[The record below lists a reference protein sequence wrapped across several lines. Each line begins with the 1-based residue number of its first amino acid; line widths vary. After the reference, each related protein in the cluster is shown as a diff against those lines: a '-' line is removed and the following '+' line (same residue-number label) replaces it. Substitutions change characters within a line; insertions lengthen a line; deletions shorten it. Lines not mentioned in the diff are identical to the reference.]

1 MDLKSNL
8 PPQGKRFKVPT
19 IMQMEATECGAAS
32 LGMILSYYKNYV
44 PLEDLRVQ
52 CGVSQHGSDAARIV
66 SAARKHGLV
75 AKGVRC
81 PTENLHQLP
90 FPMIILWEKHHF
102 VVLEGIRKNIYYI
115 NDPAQGSITVPS
127 EEFAPSFSN
136 VCLVIQPGPDF
147 KPSGKMPP
155 TPLQSAMVYISQN
168 IWDILFIFTLSCL
181 LIIPNLLFPFLV
193 RFFIDDI
200 LLVDINT
207 TRESYLLLLIA
218 CAVFLLSLFLT
229 KLQQVAVNRLSI
241 KIWLLEGAKFIFHAM
256 RLPLRFF
263 QQRYP
268 GDIALR
274 ETKIEELGALVG
286 GGPSLSLVSIS
297 LLVLYGGALVSIS
310 ASMFLGVFAISAVY
324 MVAFYWTM
332 KGLNDDY
339 LKVGNEVSQYYGV
352 GASCL
357 NIIETIK
364 VDEASGYFFERISG
378 LQANVTNTQRK
389 AGLRTVIVSVLPI
402 MATIVINFYILGYG
416 GWLYGDGLLSAGDLM
431 AFHMLSL
438 SFIAPFAS
446 IISFGSQL
454 SEAKSSFL
462 RVRDLMDYEQDH
474 QYLSVSDKKENAQ
487 YPAKKIVPATGKLT
501 GRIEIHNLTFG
512 YDETIGPLLRNFSL
526 NIKPKQRIA
535 IVGRSGSGKSTI
547 AHLICGLLYPWE
559 GEILL
564 DGKPLV
570 EISEET
576 IVQSLSYVSQD
587 IFFIN
592 GSIRENLSLWDTDI
606 SEESMLSALQD
617 ACLEEVVN
625 SRVGRLDSP
634 ISAGGSNFSGGE
646 RQRLE
651 IARALSSRP
660 SILVLDEATSAL
672 DPVVELEIDNHLRRR
687 GCTCITV
694 AHRLSTIRD
703 ADSIVVMDKG
713 KVIEQGSHEE
723 LFAAQGFYANHL
735 LESGDLK

>member
-19 IMQMEATECGAAS
+19 VMQMEATECGAAS
-32 LGMILSYYKNYV
+32 LGMILAYYKNYV

-81 PTENLHQLP
+81 PTENLHHLP

-102 VVLEGIRKNIYYI
+102 VVLEGVRKNIYYI

-136 VCLVIQPGPDF
+136 ICLVMQPRPDF

-168 IWDILFIFTLSCL
+168 IWDILFIFILSFL
-181 LIIPNLLFPFLV
+181 LVVPGLLFPFLV

-200 LLVDINT
+200 LLVDLNT
-207 TRESYLLLLIA
+207 TREGHLLLLIA

-229 KLQQVAVNRLSI
+229 KLQQIAVNRLSI

-274 ETKIEELGALVG
+274 ETKIEELGALIS

-297 LLVLYGGALVSIS
+297 LLVLYGGALVFIS
-310 ASMFLGVFAISAVY
+310 ATMFLGVFAISAVY

-339 LKVGNEVSQYYGV
+339 LKVGNEISQYYGV

-389 AGLRTVIVSVLPI
+389 ASLRTVIVSVLPI
-402 MATIVINFYILGYG
+402 MATVVINLFILGYG

-431 AFHMLSL
+431 AFHMLSV
-438 SFIAPFAS
+438 SFITPFAS

-462 RVRDLMDYEQDH
+462 RLRDLMDYEQDR
-474 QYLSVSDKKENAQ
+474 QYH
-487 YPAKKIVPATGKLT
+487 AKKNAVVTGKLT
-501 GRIEIHNLTFG
+501 GRIEIRNLTFG
-512 YDETIGPLLRNFSL
+512 YDETIGPLLKNFSL
-526 NIKPKQRIA
+526 SIKPKQRIA

-564 DGKPLV
+564 DGQPLV
-570 EISEET
+570 EIPKET

-625 SRVGRLDSP
+625 SRVGRLDSS
-634 ISAGGSNFSGGE
+634 ISASGSNFSGGE

-651 IARALSSRP
+651 IARALSSNP

-703 ADSIVVMDKG
+703 ADSIVVMDEG

-723 LFAAQGFYANHL
+723 LLAAQGFYANHL
-735 LESGDLK
+735 LKSGDLK